1 MQTSKVRASHEEW
14 NYQVAQDLGLL
25 QRPALALPSWDR
37 RGEDPLEEIVHP
49 SPEDPVVYY
58 GLPLRELL
66 DSSERLAKVTPSTSE
81 PSMACIWTYRGDR
94 PDVCRVR
101 LVAGELQLG

>member
-49 SPEDPVVYY
+49 FS
-58 GLPLRELL
+58 
-66 DSSERLAKVTPSTSE
+66 
-81 PSMACIWTYRGDR
+81 RGSG
-94 PDVCRVR
+94 RV
-101 LVAGELQLG
+101 LWPAT